1 LTPRYL
7 RNPGEPVYDVDARR
21 YLDVSDARDEA
32 DLHDV
37 FTDIYRTN
45 RWGSDETRS
54 GPGSELQRMKR
65 VIAKLGALIADL
77 GVRSVLDAP
86 CGDLNWMR
94 HVDLHGASYLGGDV
108 VADLVS
114 ANRAEHPAPG
124 WEFQLLDFTAQPVP
138 RVDLIVCR
146 DALVHFSYQHVVE
159 ALTRFRES
167 GSRYL
172 LTTTFSRTPA
182 NTDIVTGWWRPIN
195 LRLAP
200 FGLPEPLRVI
210 GDDESDDFYDDKTL
224 ALWDLAQI
232 PAHFPGYEPVA
243 AESGSRGA

>member
-1 LTPRYL
+1 
-7 RNPGEPVYDVDARR
+7 
-21 YLDVSDARDEA
+21 
-32 DLHDV
+32 
-37 FTDIYRTN
+37 
-45 RWGSDETRS
+45 
-54 GPGSELQRMKR
+54 MKR
-65 VIAKLGALIADL
+65 VIAQLGALIADL

-172 LTTTFSRTPA
+172 LTTTFSRTAA

>member
-1 LTPRYL
+1 MTPRYL
-7 RNPGEPVYDVDARR
+7 SNPGEPVYDVDARR
-21 YLDVSDARDEA
+21 YVDVSDARAEA
-32 DLHDV
+32 DLPDV

-54 GPGSELQRMKR
+54 GPGSELQRMKQ
-65 VIAKLGALIADL
+65 VIGQLGSLIKDL

-86 CGDLNWMR
+86 CGDFNWMQ

-108 VADLVS
+108 VTELIT
-114 ANRAEHPAPG
+114 ANRADHPGPG
-124 WEFQLLDFTAQPVP
+124 REFQLLDFTAQPVP

-182 NTDIVTGWWRPIN
+182 NTDIVTGWWRPID
-195 LRLAP
+195 LCKEP

-210 GDDESDDFYDDKTL
+210 GDDESDDFYDDKAL
-224 ALWDLAQI
+224 ALWDLRQI
-232 PAHFPGYEPVA
+232 PARFPGYEPAV
-243 AESGSRGA
+243 AESGSLGV

>member
-1 LTPRYL
+1 
-7 RNPGEPVYDVDARR
+7 VDARR
-21 YLDVSDARDEA
+21 YLETSDAPVEP

-65 VIAKLGALIADL
+65 VIGRLGELIKELD
-77 GVRSVLDAP
+77 VHSILDAP
-86 CGDLNWMR
+86 CGDFNWMR
-94 HVDLHGASYLGGDV
+94 YVDLHGADYLGGDV
-108 VADLVS
+108 VAELVE
-114 ANRAEHPAPG
+114 ANRARHRAPG
-124 WEFQLLDFTAQPVP
+124 RDFQLLDFTTQPVP
-138 RVDLIVCR
+138 RVDLILCR

-172 LTTTFSRTPA
+172 LTTTFARTPA
-182 NTDIVTGWWRPIN
+182 NTDIRTGWWRPIN
-195 LRLAP
+195 LCLAP

-210 GDDESDDFYDDKTL
+210 GDDESDDFYEDKAL
-224 ALWDLAQI
+224 ALWDLGQV
-232 PAHFPGYEPVA
+232 PARFPGYEPA
-243 AESGSRGA
+243 TAESGWPGA

>member
-1 LTPRYL
+1 MTPRYL

-21 YLDVSDARDEA
+21 YVDVTDARADA

-65 VIAKLGALIADL
+65 VMAQISELVREL

-86 CGDLNWMR
+86 CGDFNWMR
-94 HVDLHGASYLGGDV
+94 YVDLHGADYLGGDV
-108 VADLVS
+108 VAELVES
-114 ANRAEHPAPG
+114 NRARYRSPG
-124 WEFQLLDFTAQPVP
+124 RDFQLLDFTAQPVP
-138 RVDLIVCR
+138 RVDLILCR

-172 LTTTFSRTPA
+172 LTTTFFGTPA
-182 NTDIVTGWWRPIN
+182 NTDILTGWWRPIN

-210 GDDESDDFYDDKTL
+210 GDDESDDFYEDKAL
-224 ALWDLAQI
+224 ALWDLGQI
-232 PAHFPGYEPVA
+232 PARFPGYEPAA
-243 AESGSRGA
+243 AESGSLGA